1 VNPKLALQIGA
12 VLAIVFG
19 LGLALLPA
27 QMLAGFGLATPN
39 EALIVSRDV
48 GVTLVGVGVIDWLA
62 RDATGAVLRGILIGN
77 LVIQVLEFLVNGYEL
92 ATGALPSQAAGGEI
106 IHVVL
111 AVVFILALRRA

>member
-1 VNPKLALQIGA
+1 MSPKLALQIGA

-27 QMLAGFGLATPN
+27 HMLAGFGLATPN
-39 EALIVSRDV
+39 EALVVSRDV
-48 GVTLVGVGVIDWLA
+48 GVTLVGVGVINWLA
-62 RDATGAVLRGILIGN
+62 RDATGAALRGILIGN

-111 AVVFILALRRA
+111 AVIFFLALRRA

>member
-1 VNPKLALQIGA
+1 MDPKLALQIGA

-27 QMLAGFGLATPN
+27 QMLAGFGLGTPN

-48 GVTLVGVGVIDWLA
+48 GVTLVGVGVINWLA